1 MSTTLA
7 IERSK
12 PTADQEAESVSMSWT
27 RGSHRHGITRYAA
40 RFVVEHCGLVY
51 IQPAPP
57 DSAVPDR
64 RLVFLGDDEEGR
76 AIEVIGVEME
86 ADANGED
93 HLRVIHAMALREKCR
108 RQYEEDKR
116 WRV

>member
-1 MSTTLA
+1 
-7 IERSK
+7 
-12 PTADQEAESVSMSWT
+12 MSWT
-27 RGSHRHGITRYAA
+27 HASRRHGIARHAA

-57 DSAVPDR
+57 DSAVPDP
-64 RLVFLGDDEEGR
+64 RLVYLGDDEAGQ

-86 ADANGED
+86 PEVNGEG
-93 HLRVIHAMALREKCR
+93 HLRVIHAMALREKYR
-108 RQYEEDKR
+108 RQYEEAKR